1 MGSFLENHDNPR
13 FPSLTSDVSLIK
25 NAIGFTL
32 LADGTPIIYQ
42 GQEQQFSGADVPR
55 NREALWLSGYNTGST
70 L

>member
-1 MGSFLENHDNPR
+1 
-13 FPSLTSDVSLIK
+13 VSLIK